1 MKRRPTLKGKGA
13 DIFFSEQP
21 EQPKKGMVAGKEK
34 ATFYLPPSLLANLDD
49 VWLMLR
55 KNNRK
60 ARKSDIVKAA
70 LEFFLKDLKKDSKH
84 SMLTKQLES

>member
-13 DIFFSEQP
+13 DIFFSDQP
-21 EQPKKGMVAGKEK
+21 KQPKKGMVTGKEK

-60 ARKSDIVKAA
+60 ARKSDIVKVA
-70 LEFFLKDLKKDSKH
+70 LENFLKDFEKGAKH
-84 SMLTKQLES
+84 STLVKW